1 MEYDDVLPILA
12 AGTRA
17 SVDVHRFL
25 PDYLALRPFLAAEI
39 RLNDTFVYRGDLTP
53 STFFA
58 MGELAKDTEIILEH
72 GSQLEKELSQRRSGG
87 RPPVPGRYRP
97 DRRRLPGTT
106 AQTAL
111 EPFFA
116 YQKEKGFFARLGLL
130 IALDNPYGFGL
141 DEEKLATLRLSLGS
155 TW

>member
-1 MEYDDVLPILA
+1 
-12 AGTRA
+12 
-17 SVDVHRFL
+17 VHRFL

-39 RLNDTFVYRGDLTP
+39 RLNDTFIYRGDLTP

-72 GSQLEKELSQRRSGG
+72 GSEFEGLSSGG
-87 RPPVPGRYRP
+87 VGGGLRFQAAIVLTG
-97 DRRRLPGTT
+97 DDSQDDK

-130 IALDNPYGFGL
+130 IALDGPYGFGL
-141 DEEKLATLRLSLGS
+141 DERKLATLRLSLGS
-155 TW
+155 AW